1 MIGAGLFALW
11 GNAVLLA
18 WTGLALSA
26 ALPRSGIWGRRLAT
40 LSGFCAPVVLS
51 ICWAVLLLAALM
63 RPGAGD
69 LFTLD
74 GLAARFADRDRLL
87 LLYFESLTFSL
98 FVGGWIVSD
107 ARKTGVPRVAMVV
120 VLPLQFLFGPAG
132 FASYVAVRKLC
143 TTAASHPGAPRIGPG
158 LVTDAG
164 KPDTS
169 IA

>member
-26 ALPRSGIWGRRLAT
+26 ALPRSGIWGKRLVI
-40 LSGFCAPVVLS
+40 LSGFYAPAVLS
-51 ICWAVLLLAALM
+51 ICWAVLLFAAM
-63 RPGAGD
+63 TRPGAGD

-74 GLAARFADRDRLL
+74 GVAARFADRDRLI

-107 ARKTGVPRVAMVV
+107 ACKKGVPRIAMLL
-120 VLPLQFLFGPAG
+120 VLPMQFLFGPAG
-132 FASYVAVRKLC
+132 FASYVAVRKLR
-143 TTAASHPGAPRIGPG
+143 TIAAS
-158 LVTDAG
+158 
-164 KPDTS
+164 
-169 IA
+169 

>member
-18 WTGLALSA
+18 WAGLALSA
-26 ALPRSGIWGRRLAT
+26 ALPRSGIWGKRMAT
-40 LSGFCAPVVLS
+40 LSGFYVPVVLS
-51 ICWAVLLLAALM
+51 ICWAVLLLAAM
-63 RPGAGD
+63 TRPGAGD

-74 GLAARFADRDRLL
+74 GVAARFADRDRLL

-107 ARKTGVPRVAMVV
+107 ACEKGVPRAAMIL

-132 FASYVAVRKLC
+132 FASYVAVRKLRVS
-143 TTAASHPGAPRIGPG
+143 AASWARSR
-158 LVTDAG
+158 LRSVDAG
-164 KPDTS
+164 
-169 IA
+169 

>member
-1 MIGAGLFALW
+1 MIGTGLFALW

-26 ALPRSGIWGRRLAT
+26 ALPRSVTWGKRLAT
-40 LSGFCAPVVLS
+40 ISGFYAPAVLS
-51 ICWAVLLLAALM
+51 ICWAVLLVAAM
-63 RPGAGD
+63 TNPGAGD

-74 GLAARFADRDRLL
+74 GVVARFADRDRLM

-107 ARKTGVPRVAMVV
+107 ASEKGVPRIAMIL

-132 FASYVAVRKLC
+132 VASYVVVRKLR
-143 TTAASHPGAPRIGPG
+143 TKTAC
-158 LVTDAG
+158 
-164 KPDTS
+164 
-169 IA
+169 

>member
-26 ALPRSGIWGRRLAT
+26 ALPRSSIWGRRLAT
-40 LSGFCAPVVLS
+40 VSGFCAPALLS
-51 ICWAVLLLAALM
+51 ICWAVLLFTAMA

-74 GLAARFADRDRLL
+74 GVAARFADRDRLL
-87 LLYFESLTFSL
+87 LLYFECLTFSL

-107 ARKTGVPRVAMVV
+107 ARKLGVPRVAMIL
-120 VLPLQFLFGPAG
+120 VLPLQFLFGPVG
-132 FASYVAVRKLC
+132 LASYVAVRKLR
-143 TTAASHPGAPRIGPG
+143 TWTAQPF
-158 LVTDAG
+158 V
-164 KPDTS
+164 DTQTP
-169 IA
+169 